1 MGYFCN
7 HRFIYLVIKRKYNN
21 AAVSR
26 LANVHF
32 QDQVPGSRNTHTHTH
47 TCSCLKLHINV
58 PNMRQVSSHSAKEQI
73 HATLMKF
80 YHFLTLLTWRFRK
93 DFDYCVFF
101 LSLFFLIGFSVLAM
115 STEDRCSP
123 TETTKWCLQGLWR
136 SVCGVYGSFAAS
148 TLTDTPPPEFRP
160 GQNMTCM
167 YCSPPAC
174 CQHRCSATTQQN
186 YKSCRWNYERARAVR
201 RRHSPTANSSIK
213 VTKFVRFFTLMKR
226 QVGTN

>member
-101 LSLFFLIGFSVLAM
+101 FIIIFFNRFLRLSHVDRGQMFSNRNNKMMPSGTVKICLWCLWLICSFNFDWHTTSRVQTGPKHDLYVLQPA
-115 STEDRCSP
+115 CLLP
-123 TETTKWCLQGLWR
+123 TPLLCHNTTKL
-136 SVCGVYGSFAAS
+136 
-148 TLTDTPPPEFRP
+148 
-160 GQNMTCM
+160 
-167 YCSPPAC
+167 
-174 CQHRCSATTQQN
+174 
-186 YKSCRWNYERARAVR
+186 
-201 RRHSPTANSSIK
+201 
-213 VTKFVRFFTLMKR
+213 
-226 QVGTN
+226 

>member
-1 MGYFCN
+1 
-7 HRFIYLVIKRKYNN
+7 
-21 AAVSR
+21 
-26 LANVHF
+26 
-32 QDQVPGSRNTHTHTH
+32 
-47 TCSCLKLHINV
+47 
-58 PNMRQVSSHSAKEQI
+58 
-73 HATLMKF
+73 
-80 YHFLTLLTWRFRK
+80 
-93 DFDYCVFF
+93 
-101 LSLFFLIGFSVLAM
+101 M

-213 VTKFVRFFTLMKR
+213 VTKFYFSHWWKDKSGQIKQASVWLLSYDLLLRFHFQQTAPGRNMCIFRKHHIFPNLCSNYNFFSN
-226 QVGTN
+226 QLCN